1 MTARPLDQKTLTIR
15 ETGWTKA
22 RQQRGKAIRTCVPA
36 VSPPASRT
44 STSAGSEDNIVRGED

>member
-1 MTARPLDQKTLTIR
+1 MDHKTLTVR

-22 RQQRGKAIRTCVPA
+22 RQQRGPAIRTCVPA

-44 STSAGSEDNIVRGED
+44 STGSEDNIVRGED

>member
-1 MTARPLDQKTLTIR
+1 MDQKTLTIR